1 MLRKLMKHELRA
13 SARLMLP
20 LYLVVLLLSVGA
32 RFSTAWLD
40 TTPTLSPV
48 LEKLLNLVS
57 ILVVMG
63 FVVGLIAVFV
73 VALVLMIQR
82 FRSNLLGD
90 EGYVMFTLPV
100 SPHQLVWSKL
110 LISTLWFAGA
120 AIVDTL
126 ALLILVIDQS
136 FFRNLQEILQR
147 VMEDFNSYY
156 AAHGV
161 LVAVEVI
168 LLCVVAA
175 INLCLTFYAPLSIG
189 HSFDRHKMLLSVVFF
204 FVIQIASQMV
214 GGILLFASTPTL
226 SAANH
231 FINTQPPEMVLH
243 AALWF
248 SILVSVVYS
257 AVLYVINHQ
266 MLSKKLNLE

>member
-32 RFSTAWLD
+32 CFSTAWLD
-40 TTPTLSPV
+40 TAPTLSPV

-100 SPHQLVWSKL
+100 STHQLVWSKL

-120 AIVDTL
+120 AIVDIL
-126 ALLILVIDQS
+126 ALLILAADQS
-136 FFRNLQEILQR
+136 FFRNLQEILHW
-147 VMEDFNSYY
+147 MPENFTGY
-156 AAHGV
+156 AAAHSV
-161 LVAVEVI
+161 LAVVEVI
-168 LLCVVAA
+168 LLCVAVA
-175 INLCLTFYAPLSIG
+175 INLCLEFYTPLSIG

-204 FVIQIASQMV
+204 FVIQTASQMV

-231 FINTQPPEMVLH
+231 FMNTQPPEMTLH

-248 SILVSVVYS
+248 AILVTAVYS

>member
-13 SARLMLP
+13 TARLMLP

-40 TTPTLSPV
+40 TAPALSPV
-48 LEKLLNLVS
+48 LEKLLDLVS

-63 FVVGLIAVFV
+63 FVVGLIAVFAA
-73 VALVLMIQR
+73 ALVMMIQR

-110 LISTLWFAGA
+110 LVSTLWFAGA
-120 AIVDTL
+120 AIVDIL
-126 ALLILVIDQS
+126 ALLILAVDQS
-136 FFRNLQEILQR
+136 FFRNLQVILQR

-156 AAHGV
+156 AAHSV
-161 LVAVEVI
+161 LVAVELI

-175 INLCLTFYAPLSIG
+175 INLCLVFYAPLSIG

-204 FVIQIASQMV
+204 FVIQVAAQMV
-214 GGILLFASTPTL
+214 GGILLLAVRLPMNAVS
-226 SAANH
+226 N
-231 FINTQPPEMVLH
+231 FINTQPPEVALH

-248 SILVSVVYS
+248 GILSAVVYS
-257 AVLYVINHQ
+257 AVLYVINHR
-266 MLSKKLNLE
+266 MLSRKLNLE

>member
-13 SARLMLP
+13 TARLMLP

-63 FVVGLIAVFV
+63 FVVGLIAVFA

-120 AIVDTL
+120 AIVDIL
-126 ALLILVIDQS
+126 ALLLLVVNQS
-136 FFRNLQEILQR
+136 FLSDLQELLPR
-147 VMEDFNSYY
+147 LMERFNSYY
-156 AAHGV
+156 AAHSV
-161 LVAVEVI
+161 LVAAEVI
-168 LLCVVAA
+168 LLCVVVA
-175 INLCLTFYAPLSIG
+175 INLCLEFYAPLSIG

-226 SAANH
+226 DAANH
-231 FINTQPPEMVLH
+231 FMNTQPPEMVLH

-248 SILVSVVYS
+248 SILVSLVYS
-257 AVLYVINHQ
+257 AVLYVINHV

>member
-1 MLRKLMKHELRA
+1 MLKKLMKHELRA
-13 SARLMLP
+13 TARLMLP

-48 LEKLLNLVS
+48 LEKLLDLVS

-73 VALVLMIQR
+73 VALVLTIQR

-100 SPHQLVWSKL
+100 STHQLVWSKL
-110 LISTLWFAGA
+110 IVSTLWFAGA
-120 AIVDTL
+120 AIVDIL
-126 ALLILVIDQS
+126 AMVILSVNRS
-136 FFRNLQEILQR
+136 FFSDLVDVFPKLLKTY
-147 VMEDFNSYY
+147 NSY
-156 AAHGV
+156 AVAHGALAV
-161 LVAVEVI
+161 VEVF
-168 LLCVVAA
+168 LLCVVLSFT
-175 INLCLTFYAPLSIG
+175 LCLRFYAPMAIG

-204 FVIQIASQMV
+204 FVIQTASQMV
-214 GGILLFASTPTL
+214 GGILFLVATPLLETVGHAL
-226 SAANH
+226 DTA
-231 FINTQPPEMVLH
+231 PPEMVLH
-243 AALWF
+243 GGLWF
-248 SILVSVVYS
+248 AILAAVVYS
-257 AVLYVINHQ
+257 AVLYVINHL

>member
-13 SARLMLP
+13 TARLMLP

-63 FVVGLIAVFV
+63 FVVGLIAVFA

-126 ALLILVIDQS
+126 ALLILVVDQS

-147 VMEDFNSYY
+147 VLEDFNSYY

-175 INLCLTFYAPLSIG
+175 INLCLEFYAPLSIG

-204 FVIQIASQMV
+204 FVIQIAAQMAA
-214 GGILLFASTPTL
+214 GILLLAVRLPMNAVS
-226 SAANH
+226 N
-231 FINTQPPEMVLH
+231 FINSQPPEVALH
-243 AALWF
+243 AGLWF
-248 SILVSVVYS
+248 AILSIVVYN
-257 AVLYVINHQ
+257 AVLYVINHR
-266 MLSKKLNLE
+266 MLSRKLNLE

>member
-126 ALLILVIDQS
+126 ALLILVVDQS

-147 VMEDFNSYY
+147 VLEDFNSYY

-175 INLCLTFYAPLSIG
+175 INLCLEFYTPLSIG

-204 FVIQIASQMV
+204 FVIQIAAQMV
-214 GGILLFASTPTL
+214 SGVLLLAVRLPMNAVS
-226 SAANH
+226 N
-231 FINTQPPEMVLH
+231 FINSQPPEVALH
-243 AALWF
+243 AGLWF
-248 SILVSVVYS
+248 VILSIVVYN